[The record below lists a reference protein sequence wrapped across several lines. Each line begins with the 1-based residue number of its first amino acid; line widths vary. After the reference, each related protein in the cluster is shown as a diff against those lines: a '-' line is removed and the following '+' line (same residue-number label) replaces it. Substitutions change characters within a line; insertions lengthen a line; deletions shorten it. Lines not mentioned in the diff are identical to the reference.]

1 MADQAGLAFSG
12 RLINEP
18 ASVRELPEEL
28 YELVRAGISNAID
41 RAISD
46 SMIVECD
53 PTVEYLK
60 TVFMDEI
67 SGPSPQISHFIR
79 SHDFPWSCPVRFRKD
94 ARRSIGLPS
103 GSRLSAQMQYEQDVY
118 SFSRTLGLSIDNA
131 ERWALKARE
140 FWSEEKY
147 GSTNTKEG
155 EDVSSSDGML
165 DQPSRE
171 PSPGMF
177 TVPLGAVEHSDHAP
191 GNSTS
196 DGLQMNPSPHLGS
209 KSAGKSTFRSKDSI
223 EGNLQIMNI
232 SEVKGPAQLQQPELP
247 YFNFHHRSKDDK
259 AKPATLKP
267 STLTGESFVDNG
279 VSHDKEFSETEIA
292 VQRAAK
298 AAKRA
303 RKALK
308 QALKQANK
316 KATKQ
321 AEKGKY
327 INGHDEQMAIP
338 EGPAEVT
345 NTVEEMPQFDQLGD
359 KDTSQRQKEKGRK
372 RKEELE
378 GLSQSEVRYGEQHK
392 HKKRRVES
400 DAQDVNSRKSK
411 TKKRSPQESP
421 FFQRSSLTGAEKD
434 VNRKV
439 NQLINHELNGYIP
452 KKNNV
457 AIDEAKTL
465 VDFSTP
471 MI

>member
-1 MADQAGLAFSG
+1 MLTASADQTGLASSG
-12 RLINEP
+12 RHISGS
-18 ASVRELPEEL
+18 ASVKELPEEL

-46 SMIVECD
+46 SMIAECD

-79 SHDFPWSCPVRFRKD
+79 SHDFPWSCPVRSRLRTE
-94 ARRSIGLPS
+94 ARRAIGLPS

-118 SFSRTLGLSIDNA
+118 SFSRTLGLSIDDA
-131 ERWALKARE
+131 ERWVLKARE

-147 GSTNTKEG
+147 DSTNTNEG

-165 DQPSRE
+165 DQPFRQ
-171 PSPGMF
+171 PSPGIF
-177 TVPLGAVEHSDHAP
+177 TMPLGPVEHYDHAP

-196 DGLQMNPSPHLGS
+196 DGMQVTPSPHLGS
-209 KSAGKSTFRSKDSI
+209 KLAGESTSRSKDTI
-223 EGNLQIMNI
+223 EDTLQIMSIN
-232 SEVKGPAQLQQPELP
+232 EVEGPEQLQLPELP
-247 YFNFHHRSKDDK
+247 YFNLYRRSEDDK
-259 AKPATLKP
+259 ATPTTLKP
-267 STLTGESFVDNG
+267 SESSVDNG
-279 VSHDKEFSETEIA
+279 VSHDKEVSETETA
-292 VQRAAK
+292 LEREEK

-303 RKALK
+303 R
-308 QALKQANK
+308 QALKRSNK
-316 KATKQ
+316 KAMKQ
-321 AEKGKY
+321 AEKRKY
-327 INGHDEQMAIP
+327 KTRDDEQIDIL

-345 NTVEEMPQFDQLGD
+345 KTVEEVSQFEQLEDKKKPQRR
-359 KDTSQRQKEKGRK
+359 KKKGRK
-372 RKEELE
+372 LKEELE
-378 GLSQSEVRYGEQHK
+378 VLPQPEVHYGEQHK
-392 HKKRRVES
+392 HKKRKVES
-400 DAQDVNSRKSK
+400 DGQGVNSRKSK

-421 FFQRSSLTGAEKD
+421 FFQRSSLTEAEKM

-439 NQLINHELNGYIP
+439 NQLMNREPSGSIP
-452 KKNNV
+452 KKKNI